1 MLCPHE
7 RKFHNIVNW
16 WITEAL
22 EYSSVY
28 EKLLQA
34 YYRAVKH
41 SPMIKSGS
49 SEYQSEVVVH
59 VRNIT
64 LYSVVS
70 LGLEQTQVDFM
81 QSEDTAGTYTERSI

>member
-1 MLCPHE
+1 
-7 RKFHNIVNW
+7 
-16 WITEAL
+16 
-22 EYSSVY
+22 
-28 EKLLQA
+28 
-34 YYRAVKH
+34 
-41 SPMIKSGS
+41 MIKSGS